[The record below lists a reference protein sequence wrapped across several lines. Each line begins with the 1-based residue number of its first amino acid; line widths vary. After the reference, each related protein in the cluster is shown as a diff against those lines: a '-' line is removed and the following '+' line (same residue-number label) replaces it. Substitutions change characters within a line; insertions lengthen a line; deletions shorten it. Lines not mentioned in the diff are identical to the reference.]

1 METYFIIYKTT
12 CMHTNKYYIGMHT
25 TKNLQDG
32 YLGSGKIL
40 KRSLNKYGKEN
51 HIFEIIESLPDK
63 ASLIVREREIVN
75 AALLLDEL
83 CMNLKVGGEG
93 GFSNLE
99 HAFKAQSSGGKQNIE
114 NIRSIHFKK
123 LKEDAEYKQKWI
135 SNQIKSSSAIGAKLD
150 NGFFGKKH
158 SSESSEKMKR
168 AKEKY
173 KGEKHPQFGYIWISN
188 PEIGTKK
195 IPKEEL
201 GKYLQDGWIKGRK

>member
-40 KRSLNKYGKEN
+40 KRSLNKYGREN

-75 AALLLDEL
+75 EALLLDEL

-99 HAFKAQSSGGKQNIE
+99 HAFKAQSSGGKQTIE
-114 NIRSIHFKK
+114 NVRSAHFKK
-123 LKEDAEYKQKWI
+123 LKEDAEYKQKWQQKLKE
-135 SNQIKSSSAIGAKLD
+135 SNLRLFK
-150 NGFFGKKH
+150 GKKH
-158 SSESSEKMKR
+158 SSESSDKMKR

-173 KGEKHPQFGYIWISN
+173 KGENHPQFGHIWISN

-201 GKYLQDGWIKGRK
+201 EKYLQDGWIKGRK